1 MTTPAEA
8 QRISDAPDE
17 PPSVPSPS
25 SKIHKR
31 GVALAIAALGVVFGD
46 IATSPLYALKECFQ
60 GEHRVAPTPEN
71 ILGVLS
77 LVFWTLT
84 LVVSVKYVTFIMRAD
99 NHGEGGILA
108 LLALVPPDE
117 AASKRR
123 GGRLPLLVLAVVF
136 GAALLYGDGVI
147 TPAISVLSAVEG
159 LEIATLRLRPAVIP
173 LTIGILIA
181 LFVMQ
186 RRGTAGIGKVFGPAM
201 LLWCITLAGLGVAR
215 IVQNPSIFRA
225 LYPGYAVSFFL
236 RDGVHGFLILGA
248 VVLCVTGVEALYA
261 DMGHFGPLPIRKS
274 WFFIVFP
281 AVLLNYFGQGAF
293 LITNPGLSVNP
304 FYAIV
309 PSALLYPTVIIAT
322 VATIVASQALI
333 SGAFSLTH
341 QAVQLGFFPRV
352 TIVHTSSETEGQI
365 YIPEINALL
374 AVSCIGLVLAFKNSS
389 ALAAAYGI
397 AVTGTMAITTVVYYV
412 VMTKT
417 WGWPVWRAAPL
428 AGLFL
433 VIDLSFFG
441 SALVKFPDGGWFPLA
456 FALGIYVV
464 MMTWHTGRR
473 YLASAMA
480 EAVLPLQ
487 TFLDD
492 VAETKPVRV
501 QGTAVFMAS
510 NPHGVPPVLLHHF
523 KHNQSLHKQII
534 LLTVLS
540 LHIPEAPRDEQIAVE
555 RLGEGFYRVT
565 LKYGFMQHP
574 NVPNALLQC
583 KKLGLNILPS
593 RTSYFLGRETLLP
606 TGRRK
611 MARWRKGLFAFI
623 SRNARPATSYFG
635 LPPDR
640 VVELGIQI
648 DF

>member
-1 MTTPAEA
+1 
-8 QRISDAPDE
+8 
-17 PPSVPSPS
+17 
-25 SKIHKR
+25 
-31 GVALAIAALGVVFGD
+31 
-46 IATSPLYALKECFQ
+46 
-60 GEHRVAPTPEN
+60 
-71 ILGVLS
+71 
-77 LVFWTLT
+77 
-84 LVVSVKYVTFIMRAD
+84 
-99 NHGEGGILA
+99 
-108 LLALVPPDE
+108 
-117 AASKRR
+117 
-123 GGRLPLLVLAVVF
+123 
-136 GAALLYGDGVI
+136 
-147 TPAISVLSAVEG
+147 
-159 LEIATLRLRPAVIP
+159 
-173 LTIGILIA
+173 
-181 LFVMQ
+181 
-186 RRGTAGIGKVFGPAM
+186 
-201 LLWCITLAGLGVAR
+201 
-215 IVQNPSIFRA
+215 
-225 LYPGYAVSFFL
+225 
-236 RDGVHGFLILGA
+236 
-248 VVLCVTGVEALYA
+248 
-261 DMGHFGPLPIRKS
+261 
-274 WFFIVFP
+274 
-281 AVLLNYFGQGAF
+281 
-293 LITNPGLSVNP
+293 
-304 FYAIV
+304 
-309 PSALLYPTVIIAT
+309 LYPTVVIAT

-352 TIVHTSSETEGQI
+352 TIVHMSSETEGQI

-374 AVSCIGLVLAFKNSS
+374 AVSCIGLVLAFKSSS

-397 AVTGTMAITTVVYYV
+397 AVTGTMAITTIVYFVVT
-412 VMTKT
+412 TKT
-417 WGWPVWRAAPL
+417 WGWPLWKAAPL

-433 VIDLSFFG
+433 VIDLAFFG
-441 SALVKFPDGGWFPLA
+441 SALVKFTDGGWFPIL
-456 FALGIYVV
+456 FAAGIYVV

-473 YLASAMA
+473 YLAMAMA

-523 KHNQSLHKQII
+523 KHNQSLHKQIV

-540 LHIPEAPRDEQIAVE
+540 LHIPEVPRDEQLAVE

-574 NVPNALLQC
+574 NVPTALLQC

-623 SRNARPATSYFG
+623 SRNARPATAYFG